1 METTAKK
8 TVDTKASPEQIIYAD
23 ILFYGSWSAIAIMT
37 VTYIL
42 YITGIIEPYIQ
53 LKDVPLYWSKNV
65 HHYVEEARIPLGWG
79 WLVLIG
85 KADFLNFIGI
95 VLLGALTII
104 AFISLIPAYIK
115 KKDTLFTIIAILEVL
130 VLVLAASGILKAG
143 GH

>member
-1 METTAKK
+1 METAEKK
-8 TVDTKASPEQIIYAD
+8 VVETKASPEQIIYAD

-37 VTYIL
+37 ITYIL
-42 YITGIIEPYIQ
+42 YITGILDPYIP

-65 HHYVEEARIPLGWG
+65 HSYVEEARIPLGWG

-104 AFISLIPAYIK
+104 GFISLIPAYIK
-115 KKDTLFTIIAILEVL
+115 KKDTLFTVIAIIEVL
-130 VLVLAASGILKAG
+130 VLVLAASGILKTG